1 MKAVDSTASSLND
14 MELMGSGDA
23 YKETLCE
30 IIEALPLLANFSSTE
45 VKLLANYMLA
55 YRVCQGTT
63 IFEEGS
69 RDRFMAFVSSG
80 HLQVY
85 KEGEPGEQH
94 ELATVRPGMSIGEM
108 SLLDNQP
115 HSATVIASEET
126 ELLVLSGEKF
136 QKLEEKFPHLAFK
149 MLWIISLML
158 SNRLRKTSG
167 ILVDY
172 LG

>member
-1 MKAVDSTASSLND
+1 MKTVDATVSTLND
-14 MELMGSGDA
+14 MELMGNGQS
-23 YKETLCE
+23 YKKTLCE
-30 IIEALPLLANFSSTE
+30 IIEGVPLLANFSSTE
-45 VKLLANYMLA
+45 VKLLANYLLA
-55 YRVCQGTT
+55 YRVSQGTT
-63 IFEEGS
+63 VFEEGM

-80 HLQVY
+80 HLKVH

-94 ELATVRPGMSIGEM
+94 ELATVRAGMSIGEM

-115 HSATVIASEET
+115 HSGTVIASEDT
-126 ELLVLSGEKF
+126 ELLVLSREKF
-136 QKLEEKFPHLAFK
+136 RQMEEKFPHLGFK